1 MDNTDLSSENL
12 VQKLVERKEEL
23 GYTNAVIAEISGVP
37 ESTVTKVFNGTNR
50 SPTYDTIS
58 PISHALGVS
67 LDTITVIEES
77 AEKSDS
83 TKQAEAKPRD
93 DRFVNYVISSTEARI
108 KNKEKWLNRLSI
120 AVAALMVLLILWL
133 IWDYTHL
140 DRGFIRYTAQAQ
152 IVPNND
158 SVSLYIFTP
167 QGGLK

>member
-1 MDNTDLSSENL
+1 MEKTDLSSENL

-23 GYTNAVIAEISGVP
+23 GYTNAVIAEMSGVP

-58 PISHALGVS
+58 PISHVLGVS
-67 LDTITVIEES
+67 LDTITVIGETAEKTES
-77 AEKSDS
+77 A
-83 TKQAEAKPRD
+83 KQAEAKPRD

-120 AVAALMVLLILWL
+120 AVAVLMAILIVWL
-133 IWDYTHL
+133 IWDYTNL
-140 DRGFIRYTAQAQ
+140 DRGLIRYTAQAQ

-158 SVSLYIFTP
+158 SVSLYI
-167 QGGLK
+167 

>member
-1 MDNTDLSSENL
+1 MGTTDLSSENL

-67 LDTITVIEES
+67 LDTITVIEET
-77 AEKSDS
+77 AEKSES
-83 TKQAEAKPRD
+83 AKPAEAKPRD
-93 DRFVNYVISSTEARI
+93 DRFVNYVIFSTEARI

-140 DRGFIRYTAQAQ
+140 DRGFIRYSAQAQ

-158 SVSLYIFTP
+158 SVSLYTYTQ
-167 QGGLK
+167 QGGL

>member
-1 MDNTDLSSENL
+1 MGTTDLSSENL

-58 PISHALGVS
+58 PISHVLGVS
-67 LDTITVIEES
+67 LDTITVIGETAEKAES
-77 AEKSDS
+77 A
-83 TKQAEAKPRD
+83 KQAEAKPRD

-120 AVAALMVLLILWL
+120 AVAVLMVLLIVWL
-133 IWDYTHL
+133 IWDCTNF
-140 DRGFIRYTAQAQ
+140 DRGFIQYTAQAQ

-158 SVSLYIFTP
+158 SVSLYIYTP
-167 QGGLK
+167 QGGL

>member
-1 MDNTDLSSENL
+1 MGTTDLSSENL

-23 GYTNAVIAEISGVP
+23 GYTNAVIAEMSGVP

-58 PISHALGVS
+58 PISHVLGVS
-67 LDTITVIEES
+67 LDTITVIGETSEK
-77 AEKSDS
+77 AES
-83 TKQAEAKPRD
+83 TKQAEAKPHD
-93 DRFVNYVISSTEARI
+93 DRFVNYVITSTEARI

-120 AVAALMVLLILWL
+120 AVAVLMVLLILWL

-140 DRGFIRYTAQAQ
+140 DRGFIQYTAQAQ

-158 SVSLYIFTP
+158 SVSSNTYTQ
-167 QGGLK
+167 QGGP

>member
-1 MDNTDLSSENL
+1 MGTTDLSSENL

-23 GYTNAVIAEISGVP
+23 GYTNAVIAEMSGVP
-37 ESTVTKVFNGTNR
+37 ESTVTKVFNGANR

-67 LDTITVIEES
+67 LDTITVIGET
-77 AEKSDS
+77 AEKSES
-83 TKQAEAKPRD
+83 AKPAEAKPCD

-120 AVAALMVLLILWL
+120 AVAALMVMLIVWL
-133 IWDYTHL
+133 IWDYTHF
-140 DRGFIRYTAQAQ
+140 DRGFIRYSAQAQ

-158 SVSLYIFTP
+158 SVSLYTYTQ
-167 QGGLK
+167 QGEP

>member
-1 MDNTDLSSENL
+1 MGTTDLSSENL

-58 PISHALGVS
+58 PISHALNVS
-67 LDTITVIEES
+67 LDTITVIEET

-83 TKQAEAKPRD
+83 TKQAEAKPHD

-120 AVAALMVLLILWL
+120 AVAVLMVLLIVWL
-133 IWDYTHL
+133 IWDCTNF
-140 DRGFIRYTAQAQ
+140 DRGFIQYTAQAQ

-158 SVSLYIFTP
+158 SVSLYIYTP
-167 QGGLK
+167 QGGQ

>member
-23 GYTNAVIAEISGVP
+23 GYTNAVIAEMSGVP

-58 PISHALGVS
+58 PISHVLGVS
-67 LDTITVIEES
+67 LDTITVIGETAEKAES
-77 AEKSDS
+77 A
-83 TKQAEAKPRD
+83 KQAETKPRD

-120 AVAALMVLLILWL
+120 AVAVLMAILIAWL
-133 IWDYTHL
+133 IWDYTNL

-158 SVSLYIFTP
+158 SVSLYI
-167 QGGLK
+167 